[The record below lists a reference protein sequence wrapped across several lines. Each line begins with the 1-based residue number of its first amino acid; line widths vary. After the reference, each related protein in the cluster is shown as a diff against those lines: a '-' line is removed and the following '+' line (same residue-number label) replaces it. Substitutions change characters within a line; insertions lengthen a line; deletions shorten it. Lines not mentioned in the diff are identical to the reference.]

1 VQQFTNNRFGKQL
14 LALVLVFFASL
25 ALALPSPKDIDSA
38 VSAGNLSQAE
48 SMLREVIQEKPQSAK
63 AHYELGQV
71 LARQARYADA
81 QQAMTKAKAIDP
93 SLKFATSPEKFNET
107 LDKISLKAKELSSSQ
122 VSSGLSDTRRPAAAA
137 AAPATPAAPEPA
149 FPLHYI
155 WIGIAGLVVLAL
167 VMRRKQATASAS
179 PMPMPMQMQMPV
191 QSRNASP
198 YAPATAMGPNGAP
211 GYGQAYPQQQP
222 MGGGMGGGMGS
233 GIGGAVVGGLAG
245 VAAGY
250 ALSKALGGDQQN
262 NASSAAPNTGNNNGY
277 VPFDSPSQPD
287 LGSFDSGS
295 GGGWDDSGDAGSGDD
310 SW

>member
-1 VQQFTNNRFGKQL
+1 VQLFLNHHFGKQL
-14 LALVLVFFASL
+14 LALVLLVFASL
-25 ALALPSPKDIDSA
+25 SLALPSPKDIESA
-38 VSAGNLSQAE
+38 VTAGNLSQAE

-81 QQAMTKAKAIDP
+81 QQALSKAKAIDP
-93 SLKFATSPEKFNET
+93 ALKFATSPEKFNEAF
-107 LDKISLKAKELSSSQ
+107 DKIAHKAKELSGPQ

-137 AAPATPAAPEPA
+137 PAVPEPA

-155 WIGIAGLVVLAL
+155 WIGIAGLVILAL
-167 VMRRKQATASAS
+167 VMRRKQTTASPS
-179 PMPMPMQMQMPV
+179 PMPM
-191 QSRNASP
+191 QSSNVSP

-211 GYGQAYPQQQP
+211 GYGQAYPHQQP
-222 MGGGMGGGMGS
+222 MGGMGS

-250 ALSKALGGDQQN
+250 ALSKALEGGHQN
-262 NASSAAPNTGNNNGY
+262 NASNAAQNTGNNNGY

-287 LGSFDSGS
+287 FGSFDSGS
-295 GGGWDDSGDAGSGDD
+295 GAGWDDSGDAGSGDD

>member
-1 VQQFTNNRFGKQL
+1 MQLFLNNRFGKQL
-14 LALVLVFFASL
+14 LALMLVFFASL
-25 ALALPSPKDIDSA
+25 TLALPSPKDIESA
-38 VSAGNLSQAE
+38 VNAGNLSQAE

-71 LARQARYADA
+71 LARQSRYSDA
-81 QQAMTKAKAIDP
+81 QQALSKAKAIDP

-107 LDKISLKAKELSSSQ
+107 LDKISLKAKELSSPQ
-122 VSSGLSDTRRPAAAA
+122 VSSGLSDTRRPAASAA
-137 AAPATPAAPEPA
+137 AAAAPAAPEPA

-155 WIGIAGLVVLAL
+155 WIGIAGLVILAL
-167 VMRRKQATASAS
+167 VMRRKQANAS
-179 PMPMPMQMQMPV
+179 PSPMSMPMQN
-191 QSRNASP
+191 RNASP

-222 MGGGMGGGMGS
+222 MGGGMGS

-250 ALSKALGGDQQN
+250 ALSKALEGDHHS
-262 NASSAAPNTGNNNGY
+262 NASSAAQNTGNNNGY
-277 VPFDSPSQPD
+277 VPFDSPSQPN

-295 GGGWDDSGDAGSGDD
+295 GSGWDDSGDSGSGDD

>member
-1 VQQFTNNRFGKQL
+1 VKLFMNNRFGKQL
-14 LALVLVFFASL
+14 LALVLVFFSSL
-25 ALALPSPKDIDSA
+25 ALALPSPKDIESA
-38 VSAGNLSQAE
+38 VNAGNLSQAE

-81 QQAMTKAKAIDP
+81 QQAMSKAKAIDP
-93 SLKFATSPEKFNET
+93 SLKFAASPEKFNET
-107 LDKISLKAKELSSSQ
+107 LDKISLKAKELSSTQ

-137 AAPATPAAPEPA
+137 AAPAAPEPA

-155 WIGIAGLVVLAL
+155 WIGIVGLVILAL
-167 VMRRKQATASAS
+167 VMRRKQATASPS
-179 PMPMPMQMQMPV
+179 PMPMPMPMPV
-191 QSRNASP
+191 PMQSRNASP

-222 MGGGMGGGMGS
+222 MGGGMGS

-250 ALSKALGGDQQN
+250 ALSKALGGDQHN
-262 NASSAAPNTGNNNGY
+262 NASSAAQNTGNNNGY
-277 VPFDSPSQPD
+277 VPFDNPSQPD
-287 LGSFDSGS
+287 MGSFDSGS
-295 GGGWDDSGDAGSGDD
+295 GGGWDDSGDAGAGDD